1 MSIKVEN
8 LTKYYGEQKAVD
20 HISFEIRTGEVIGF
34 LGPNGAGKSTTMKMM
49 TGYMAPTEGT
59 VIIEGI
65 DVSVDPLKIKKKIGY
80 LPENNPLYTD
90 MAIIDYLW
98 FCAEIQGMDRDEIP
112 GRIREMIDLCG
123 LDAEKHKNINEL
135 SKGYRQRVGL
145 AQSIIHDPDV
155 LIFDEP
161 TTGLDPNQIIEI
173 RKLIKKLGE
182 KKTVILSSHI
192 LSEVEATCDR
202 ILIINRGQIVA
213 DGTADTLRKQAAG
226 EEILKVQI
234 ETIAGESAETGLLSL
249 PSVESIK
256 KLEGKPNF
264 FQVYSTPGKTSRRAV
279 FDLCVKNHWYL
290 MELSVIETR
299 LEDIFRNVTTRDPDY
314 GDTHRDEGME
324 VNPKGQR
331 V

>member
-20 HISFEIRTGEVIGF
+20 HISFEIKTGEVIGF

>member
-202 ILIINRGQIVA
+202 ILIINHGKIVA

-264 FQVYSTPGKTSRRAV
+264 FQVYSTPGNSSRRAV